1 MYQLYKKVCRGLLSW
16 ASEPAGL
23 VGALTKLF
31 MFMGESHL
39 SLSLSLLLIF
49 FFLFLIAQM
58 LSKFA

>member
-39 SLSLSLLLIF
+39 SLSYLFSY
-49 FFLFLIAQM
+49 FLFLIAQM
-58 LSKFA
+58 LSKYA